1 MVNYNDGELDPE
13 YVQEKEK
20 YQTDLIVKRRAL
32 EVSAFN
38 PGLLNA
44 LRHPIRL
51 VRTRKELKRIIEISY
66 QYLVMDNTSI
76 TEFITEESGDVGLD
90 LQNARLKNK
99 PKAIIKFMRNN
110 PVYSEEID
118 KKLLK
123 IRK

>member
-13 YVQEKEK
+13 YVKEKEN
-20 YQTDLIVKRRAL
+20 YEIDLIVKRRAL
-32 EVSAFN
+32 EVSTFK
-38 PGLLNA
+38 PGIINIIC
-44 LRHPIRL
+44 HPIKL

-90 LQNARLKNK
+90 LQNARLINQ
-99 PKAIIKFMRNN
+99 PKAIRKFMENN